1 MTDFFVLGANH
12 RTAGIAL
19 RERFSLHP
27 QEQGNVL
34 ARLLASGLVEE
45 AVLLCTC
52 NRVEVYGVSP
62 EAIAQERILEFLR
75 TAAGVASIEDS
86 NFYLYRGRRA
96 LEHLF
101 RVASSLDSQIVGETH
116 ILGQVKESYERAW
129 QNGATAKWLNT
140 FFQKSFQVAKKVRTE
155 TNIALLPV
163 STGSC
168 AAALAEKIQGKLE
181 GRKLLVVGAGRIG
194 GMVARHFS
202 KRGVNLTVSNRTRAR
217 AEVLG
222 AKLGGETID
231 FDQWQSLLSDIDIVV
246 FATQAPHPLLTC
258 KELSERMRLR
268 RNRPLLLLDMS
279 VPRNV
284 DPGIARLESVF
295 LFDVDEVQSIITA
308 HHSIRI
314 EEAEKAEQ
322 LIRRSARSL
331 WEKMN
336 TKRAFPS
343 LKVPRPS
350 SSQRA
355 EKTMSL
361 SSSLIDGP

>member
-1 MTDFFVLGANH
+1 MNDFFVLGANH
-12 RTAGIAL
+12 LTAGIAL
-19 RERFSLHP
+19 RERLSLHP
-27 QEQGNVL
+27 QEQGHVL

-62 EAIAQERILEFLR
+62 EAIAQEEILEFLP
-75 TAAGVASIEDS
+75 TAAGVAAMEDS
-86 NFYLYRGRRA
+86 CFYLYQGGRA

-101 RVASSLDSQIVGETH
+101 RVASSLDSQMVGETH
-116 ILGQVKESYERAW
+116 ILGQVKESYERAR
-129 QNGATAKWLNT
+129 QAGATAKWLNT

-168 AAALAEKIQGKLE
+168 AAALAEKILGELE
-181 GRKLLVVGAGRIG
+181 GRKLLVVGAGQIG
-194 GMVARHFS
+194 ATVAKHFS

-222 AKLGGETID
+222 AKLGGQTID
-231 FDQWQSLLSDIDIVV
+231 FDQWQSLLGDVDVVV
-246 FATQAPHPLLTC
+246 FATQSPHPLLAC
-258 KELSERMRLR
+258 EALGEMMRLR
-268 RNRPLLLLDMS
+268 RNRPILLLDMS

-284 DPGIARLESVF
+284 DPDVARLESVF
-295 LFDVDEVQSIITA
+295 LFDVDEVQSITAA

-322 LIRRSARSL
+322 LISRLAHSL
-331 WEKMN
+331 WEKMT
-336 TKRAFPS
+336 TKRGFPGQ
-343 LKVPRPS
+343 KVLRAS
-350 SSQRA
+350 SSQRL
-355 EKTMSL
+355 KNTMSQLL
-361 SSSLIDGP
+361 SH

>member
-1 MTDFFVLGANH
+1 MNDFFVFGANH
-12 RTAGIAL
+12 LTAGIAL

-45 AVLLCTC
+45 AVVLCTC

-62 EAIAQERILEFLR
+62 EAVAQEKILEFLS

-86 NFYLYRGRRA
+86 SFYLYRGRQA

-116 ILGQVKESYERAW
+116 ILGQVKESYQRAW
-129 QNGATAKWLNT
+129 QYGATARWLNT

-168 AAALAEKIQGKLE
+168 ATALAEKILGELE
-181 GRKLLVVGAGRIG
+181 GLKLLVVGAGQVG
-194 GMVARHFS
+194 GTVAKHFS
-202 KRGVNLTVSNRTRAR
+202 KRGVTLTVSNRTRAR

-222 AKLGGETID
+222 AKLGGQTID
-231 FDQWQSLLSDIDIVV
+231 FDQWQSLLSNVDVVV
-246 FATQAPHPLLTC
+246 FATQSPHPLLTC
-258 KELSERMRLR
+258 EELSEMIRSR
-268 RNRPLLLLDMS
+268 RNRPILLLDMS

-284 DPGIARLESVF
+284 DPDVARLESVF
-295 LFDVDEVQSIITA
+295 LFDVDEVQSITAA
-308 HHSIRI
+308 HHSVRI
-314 EEAEKAEQ
+314 EEAEKAEK
-322 LIRRSARSL
+322 LIRQSARAL

-336 TKRAFPS
+336 TKRAFPG
-343 LKVPRPS
+343 LKVSRVS

-355 EKTMSL
+355 KNTMSQLL
-361 SSSLIDGP
+361 SH